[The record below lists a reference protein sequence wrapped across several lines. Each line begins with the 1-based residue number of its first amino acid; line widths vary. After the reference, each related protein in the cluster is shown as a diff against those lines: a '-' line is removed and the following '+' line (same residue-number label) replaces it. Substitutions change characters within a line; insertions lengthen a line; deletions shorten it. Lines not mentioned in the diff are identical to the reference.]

1 MTKEEALAE
10 LRLTR
15 QSIARDT
22 TALRAE
28 FDLAARLR
36 SAIRRRPLAWLGG
49 SALLGWIVAGPK
61 TRTRTVTKYVG
72 KPGKAA
78 SPDGKTQAKVRSA
91 GFLGL
96 LIAAFRFALPM
107 LKPALSAYAARRLAE
122 MAERVVR

>member
-1 MTKEEALAE
+1 MKKEEALAE
-10 LRLTR
+10 LRITR

-22 TALRAE
+22 AALRAE
-28 FDLAARLR
+28 FDVAAKLR
-36 SAIRRRPLAWLGG
+36 ASIRKRPFAWLGG

-61 TRTRTVTKYVG
+61 TRTRTVTKYVS
-72 KPGKAA
+72 KPGKAQA
-78 SPDGKTQAKVRSA
+78 ANEAGAKVRSA

-122 MAERVVR
+122 MAERMVK